1 MIDSKK
7 DIRIIDDRSKNPPF
21 TVDSILYESD
31 DVLLV
36 SLGEAY
42 GNPEDLCLI
51 NKKTADILT
60 TNFEFY
66 YAENF

>member
-7 DIRIIDDRSKNPPF
+7 NIRIVKGTKTPPF

-31 DVLLV
+31 DVLLA
-36 SLGEAY
+36 SLGECF
-42 GNPEDLCLI
+42 GHPEDLCLI
-51 NKKTADILT
+51 NKQTGDILT